1 MASTDGVPPLT
12 RRRRRA
18 ETGSVTQVS
27 RPLQIVLLVTVV
39 FAAAWLVVLRP
50 RAGGGEE
57 TAAAPETAPSLAVPA
72 AGSAGGSAPAAA
84 RPEAPGAQPSG
95 ADGGNGGA
103 HAAGRGREREGR
115 GAGAARGS
123 SAGAG
128 RAARGDVAEADAIRG
143 SSADA
148 AAPAAR
154 SGADRRLAAAR
165 AALRDRRTLALAFV
179 ENHAADSRGLVR
191 ELATVDRRGGRV
203 TTLAVPISELARYGF
218 VTRGIDVTVA
228 PTTVVVSPRR
238 RATAIVGFA
247 DRAELSQ
254 HVADALR

>member
-1 MASTDGVPPLT
+1 MPPGAGESA
-12 RRRRRA
+12 RA
-18 ETGSVTQVS
+18 AG
-27 RPLQIVLLVTVV
+27 RALL
-39 FAAAWLVVLRP
+39 
-50 RAGGGEE
+50 
-57 TAAAPETAPSLAVPA
+57 AAAPQVP
-72 AGSAGGSAPAAA
+72 G
-84 RPEAPGAQPSG
+84 
-95 ADGGNGGA
+95 
-103 HAAGRGREREGR
+103 
-115 GAGAARGS
+115 
-123 SAGAG
+123 G
-128 RAARGDVAEADAIRG
+128 RAAPRPAAPSGTAG
-143 SSADA
+143 A